1 VNIKDSRKQIKGLEF
16 IFIELK
22 KFAARN
28 RAEKK
33 LKDLWLRYLT
43 EINEATSHISPDLM
57 ENHEISEAVK
67 YVEIGA
73 YTKAQLFK
81 YDRFRDGI
89 LTEVSVLSDAEQK
102 GIEKGRKEGIEEG
115 RKEGIEEERKTIAA
129 SCLKKGMSPEDIRDL
144 TGLTIDEILALRGK
158 R

>member
-1 VNIKDSRKQIKGLEF
+1 IKDSRKQIKGLEF

-57 ENHEISEAVK
+57 ENREISEAVK

-102 GIEKGRKEGIEEG
+102 GIEKGMEIGMEKGL
-115 RKEGIEEERKTIAA
+115 KTVAV

-144 TGLTIDEILALRGK
+144 TGLTIEEILALRG
-158 R
+158 